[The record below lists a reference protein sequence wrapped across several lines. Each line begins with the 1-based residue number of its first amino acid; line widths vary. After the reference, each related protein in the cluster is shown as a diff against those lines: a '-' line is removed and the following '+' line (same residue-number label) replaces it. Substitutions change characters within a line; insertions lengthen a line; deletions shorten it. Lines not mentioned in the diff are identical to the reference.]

1 MDFKIKI
8 ISKRIPVQRGH
19 IQFVIML
26 ILLCFIGGC
35 TDKISNLFN
44 GKVSRYPHSK
54 IVKSM
59 RLEGGCYAEIET
71 NDSWKKV
78 LKYYKY
84 HMSKAGWTIRVE
96 REPKSFA
103 IEGSESTAFLA
114 LFKNNTGLMIDVY
127 PSVDGDK
134 TRIALFMENTDE

>member
-1 MDFKIKI
+1 MLSKKAEIK
-8 ISKRIPVQRGH
+8 
-19 IQFVIML
+19 FVIML
-26 ILLCFIGGC
+26 LLLCFIGGC
-35 TDKISNLFN
+35 ADKISNLFN

-59 RLEGGCYAEIET
+59 RLKGGCYAEIET

-96 REPKSFA
+96 RKPTSFA
-103 IEGSESTAFLA
+103 TEGSESTAFLA

-127 PSVDGDK
+127 PSLNGDK
-134 TRIALFMENTDE
+134 TLVALFMENTDE